1 VSGGNTP
8 SAQVAP
14 LNALL
19 PDRRWRW
26 VALLLALL
34 VLGRLLAMAGLPLMD
49 TTEARYADIGRRM
62 AELGDWV
69 TPWHDQGQPFWGKPP
84 LSFWLTAASFRLL
97 GFTEFAARLPH
108 FLCMLGVV
116 ALVAQLARSRDE
128 AWTAVALLGGA
139 VLPLVAA
146 GAVMTD
152 EALVLGT
159 TLAMVSFWHALHA
172 PAAQAR
178 NAGWWF
184 FVALA
189 IGLLA
194 KGPLALVLTGLPLG
208 AWVLLTRRF
217 NAARRALPWL
227 PGLAL
232 MATLVLP
239 WYALAEHR
247 TPGFLAYF
255 LIGEHWHRF
264 VTPGWQ
270 GDLYGTAHRFPP
282 GAIWAFAVVA
292 VLPWSVLTPLAAWRH
307 RHGGGRVGTAA
318 PAGAGAAHEV
328 IDRSR
333 VLYLA
338 CWALAPLVFFT
349 AARNIIWTYAL
360 PALPA
365 LALLGAGFL
374 LQRVG
379 SQATPRWLA
388 AGLALTLLGG
398 VVGVAQLRHSGDM
411 AMRSSRELVA
421 QWLQAGGRLDGMGGP
436 ALVIV
441 GQRQFSASYYSHG
454 QARHV
459 DRAEDVESQ
468 LPTGPDRSAGAVV
481 ALGVGHETELPQA
494 QRLGQFGHYLLVRLK
509 PS

>member
-1 VSGGNTP
+1 MK
-8 SAQVAP
+8 
-14 LNALL
+14 ALL
-19 PDRRWRW
+19 HSRWRW

-69 TPWHDQGQPFWGKPP
+69 TPWHDLGQPFWGKPP
-84 LSFWLTAASFRLL
+84 LSFWLTAASFRLF

-116 ALVAQLARSRDE
+116 ALVARLARNRDE
-128 AWTAVALLGGA
+128 AWTTVALLGGA

-159 TLAMVSFWHALHA
+159 TLAMVSFWRALHA
-172 PAAQAR
+172 PADQAR

-189 IGLLA
+189 VGLLA
-194 KGPLALVLTGLPLG
+194 KGPLALVLTGLPLV

-217 NAARRALPWL
+217 SAARRALPWG
-227 PGLAL
+227 PGLVL
-232 MATLVLP
+232 MAALALP

-255 LIGEHWHRF
+255 IVGEHWHRF

-307 RHGGGRVGTAA
+307 RRGGGAVLEG
-318 PAGAGAAHEV
+318 PGADATPLVADH
-328 IDRSR
+328 SR

-379 SQATPRWLA
+379 KQATPRWLA
-388 AGLALTLLGG
+388 LGLALTLLAGVAG
-398 VVGVAQLRHSGDM
+398 VVELREGGDM
-411 AMRSSRELVA
+411 ARRSSRELVA
-421 QWLQAGGRLDGMGGP
+421 RWLQAGGRLDGVGGP

-441 GQRQFSASYYSHG
+441 GQRQFSASFYSHG
-454 QARHV
+454 QARHAE
-459 DRAEDVESQ
+459 RAEDVAAQ
-468 LPTGPDRSAGAVV
+468 VPPGPAGAVV
-481 ALGVGHETELPQA
+481 ALGAGHEAELPQA
-494 QRLGQFGHYLLVRLK
+494 QRLGQIGHYLLVLLTGP
-509 PS
+509 PSAPRAPG

>member
-1 VSGGNTP
+1 MK
-8 SAQVAP
+8 A
-14 LNALL
+14 ALM
-19 PDRRWRW
+19 DRRWRW
-26 VALLLALL
+26 VAALLALL

-84 LSFWLTAASFRLL
+84 LSFWLTALSFRLF
-97 GFTEFAARLPH
+97 GFSELAARLPH

-116 ALVAQLARSRDE
+116 AVVLQLARSRDE
-128 AWTAVALLGGA
+128 AWATAALLAGA
-139 VLPLVAA
+139 VLPLLAA

-159 TLAMVSFWHALHA
+159 TLAMVSFWRALHA
-172 PAAQAR
+172 PAPEAR
-178 NAGWWF
+178 HAGWWF

-189 IGLLA
+189 LGLLA
-194 KGPLALVLTGLPLG
+194 KGPLALVLTGLPLL
-208 AWVLLTRRF
+208 AWALLTRQLRT
-217 NAARRALPWL
+217 ALQALPWGR
-227 PGLAL
+227 GLVLVTAL
-232 MATLVLP
+232 ALP
-239 WYALAEHR
+239 WYVLAEHR

-255 LIGEHWHRF
+255 IVGEHWHRF

-282 GAIWAFAVVA
+282 GAIWAFAFAA
-292 VLPWSVLTPLAAWRH
+292 VLPWSLLAPLAAWRT
-307 RHGGGRVGTAA
+307 RGG
-318 PAGAGAAHEV
+318 GAGAAAPPQAAGE
-328 IDRSR
+328 RSR

-374 LQRVG
+374 LRRLG
-379 SQATPRWLA
+379 RQATPRWLA
-388 AGLALTLLGG
+388 AGLALTLAAGALG
-398 VVGVAQLRHSGDM
+398 VWQLHRSGDV
-411 AMRSSRELVA
+411 ARRSSQALVA
-421 QWLQAGGRLDGMGGP
+421 QWLQAGGRLDGAGGP
-436 ALVIV
+436 RLVVV
-441 GQRQFSASYYSHG
+441 GQRQFSASFYSHG
-454 QARHV
+454 QVRHV
-459 DRAEDVESQ
+459 ERAEDVAAQ
-468 LPTGPDRSAGAVV
+468 LPPGPEGAVV
-481 ALGVGHETELPQA
+481 ALAEGHTADFPQA
-494 QRLGQFGHYLLVRLK
+494 QRLGQFGHYLLVRLR